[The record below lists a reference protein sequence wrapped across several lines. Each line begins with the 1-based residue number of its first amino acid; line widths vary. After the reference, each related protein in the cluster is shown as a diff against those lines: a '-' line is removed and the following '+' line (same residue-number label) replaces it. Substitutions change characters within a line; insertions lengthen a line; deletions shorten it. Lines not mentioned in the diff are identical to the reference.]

1 MIGIRPESREDYE
14 LIDELLTET
23 FGQPDEA
30 AIMRRLRETPDLI
43 LSLVAES
50 HGELI
55 GHVAFSRALAVSE
68 ADILHLACLAPMAV
82 KPSKQRKGIGAALI
96 RRGLEMIRELRFPGV
111 VLVGQ
116 PEYYARFGFS
126 AANAAALECPYS
138 GPYLQALELTSRAVR
153 DLGRASLKLA
163 GPLMPGE

>member
-1 MIGIRPESREDYE
+1 
-14 LIDELLTET
+14 
-23 FGQPDEA
+23 
-30 AIMRRLRETPDLI
+30 
-43 LSLVAES
+43 
-50 HGELI
+50 
-55 GHVAFSRALAVSE
+55 VSE

-138 GPYLQALELTSRAVR
+138 GPYLQALELTPRAVR
-153 DLGRASLKLA
+153 GLGRASLKLA